1 MSRRG
6 EKMRS
11 DAARNR
17 GAILMNA
24 IGVLADRPTASMREI
39 ALASGTGRTTLYRH
53 FPDRQALVLAIFD
66 RVLDEAE
73 RLTGEA
79 LAAPAATGGANP
91 VHVVADLS
99 ADLADLGD
107 RYRFLQHNLLS
118 DGRMADRQETAR
130 RRSPLRSYLTA
141 AQHDG
146 RVRAD
151 LDAEWLLDVV
161 VALVTA
167 AASRPQQGLAV
178 PRDALRRTV
187 QTILTPNL
195 DAESG

>member
-1 MSRRG
+1 MPRGG

-17 GAILMNA
+17 EAILTTA

-53 FPDRQALVLAIFD
+53 FPDRQALVLAMFD
-66 RVLDEAE
+66 RVVEEADQ
-73 RLTGEA
+73 LTGQA
-79 LAAPAATGGANP
+79 LADGAGADP
-91 VHVVADLS
+91 VRVVADLS
-99 ADLADLGD
+99 AELADLGD
-107 RYRFLQHNLLS
+107 RYRFLRHDLLS
-118 DGRMADRQETAR
+118 NGPIADRNATAR

-141 AQHDG
+141 GQLDG
-146 RVRAD
+146 RIRAD
-151 LDAEWLLDVV
+151 LDADWLLDVI
-161 VALVTA
+161 VALVTE

-178 PRDALRRTV
+178 PRDQLRRTI
-187 QTILTPNL
+187 QILLTPTL

>member
-1 MSRRG
+1 MPRAV
-6 EKMRS
+6 EKLRS

-17 GAILMNA
+17 EAIVTSA
-24 IGVLADRPTASMREI
+24 IGVLAARPTASMRQI

-66 RVLDEAE
+66 RVLEEADQ
-73 RLTGEA
+73 LTGEA
-79 LAAPAATGGANP
+79 LAAADAADP

-107 RYRFLQHNLLS
+107 RYRFLQHDLLS
-118 DGRMADRQETAR
+118 DGRMADRQKTAR
-130 RRSPLRSYLTA
+130 RRSPLRCYLTA

-146 RVRAD
+146 RIRSD
-151 LDAEWLLDVV
+151 LDVDWLLDVV

-167 AASRPQQGLAV
+167 AASRPQHGLAI
-178 PRDALRRTV
+178 PRDELCRTV
-187 QTILTPNL
+187 QTILTPTL
-195 DAESG
+195 AAESG